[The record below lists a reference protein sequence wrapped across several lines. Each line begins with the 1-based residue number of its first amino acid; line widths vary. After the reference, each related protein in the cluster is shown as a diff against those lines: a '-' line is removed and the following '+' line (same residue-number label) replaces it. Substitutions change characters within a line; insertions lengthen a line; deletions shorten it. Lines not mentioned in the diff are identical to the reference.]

1 MVKPGLLDTLRS
13 ARLASRDSQREAMHI
28 SAIDFAVLV
37 LYLAGIT
44 LFGARF
50 GPGQKNLRDYFL
62 GGRTAPWWAIAC
74 SIVATETS
82 TLTIISTPGI
92 AYGGNLGFLQLVLGY
107 LVARVILCVVL
118 IPQYF
123 QGEFYTAYQLL
134 QKRFGGRMKSAAAA
148 IFLGTRALAEGVRIS
163 AIGKVVSV
171 AFGTGDRISILI
183 VAVLTLFYT
192 FEGGMR
198 AVIWTDVI
206 QFTLYLTGSVAAF
219 LLLLHKIPGGWHT
232 VTQTA
237 AAAGGKLSVFDFSF
251 SLTQSYTFW
260 SGLVGGTFLT
270 MASHGTDQTMVQR
283 LLSARNERDSK
294 TALLASGLI
303 VFVQFALFLIIG
315 VMLFVY
321 LKHAGAGLPTS
332 DPDRIFPE
340 FIVRHMPPGLAGIVL
355 ASIFAIA
362 MSNASGSLNSLASS
376 SIMDL
381 GGGRPNETAARSLG
395 RSRRMTLVWGAV
407 LCLLGLVR
415 WGPVLVAGLTIA
427 SITYGALLGVFLLGT
442 WNRRANENGAL
453 AGFVAGLCVMIAIRL
468 LRVPLAWTWYVVVG
482 TIVTFAVGS
491 LASEFPSLK
500 HRGKPSEKNRVS
512 AENSG
517 FPESRD

>member
-1 MVKPGLLDTLRS
+1 M
-13 ARLASRDSQREAMHI
+13 QI
-28 SAIDFAVLV
+28 SSFDFAILV

-50 GPGQKNLRDYFL
+50 RSGQKTLRDYFL
-62 GGRTAPWWAIAC
+62 GGRTAPWWALAL

-92 AYGGNLGFLQLVLGY
+92 AFGGNLGFLQIVLGY

-134 QKRFGGRMKSAAAA
+134 QKRFGARMKSAAAI
-148 IFLGTRALAEGVRIS
+148 IFLITRALAEGVRIS

-171 AFGTGDRISILI
+171 AFGTGERISILL

-206 QFTLYLTGSVAAF
+206 QFTLYLTGSIAAF
-219 LLLLHKIPGGWHT
+219 FLLLHKIPGGWME
-232 VTQTA
+232 VTQAA
-237 AAAGGKLSVFDFSF
+237 AAAGGKLRVFDFTF

-260 SGLVGGTFLT
+260 SGVMGGTFLT

-283 LLSARNERDSK
+283 LLAARNERDSK
-294 TALLASGLI
+294 TALLASGVI
-303 VFVQFALFLIIG
+303 VFVQFALFLVIG

-321 LKHAGAGLPTS
+321 AQRNLLPIPGG
-332 DPDRIFPE
+332 DPDRIFPY
-340 FIVRHMPPGLAGIVL
+340 FIVHDMPVGLTGLVL

-381 GGGRPNETAARSLG
+381 GAKHQDAVHPLRH
-395 RSRRMTLVWGAV
+395 SRRMTLIWGVV
-407 LCLLGLVR
+407 LALLGMIR

-427 SITYGALLGVFLLGT
+427 SITYGALLGIFLLGT
-442 WNRRANENGAL
+442 WNRRATENGAL
-453 AGFVAGLCVMIAIRL
+453 VGFVTGLVSLLVIRICT
-468 LRVPLAWTWYVVVG
+468 PLAWTWYVLAG
-482 TIVTFAVGS
+482 TIVTFAAGS
-491 LASEFPSLK
+491 LSSLGSAGQLHSGESTEAS
-500 HRGKPSEKNRVS
+500 RQV
-512 AENSG
+512 
-517 FPESRD
+517 

>member
-1 MVKPGLLDTLRS
+1 M
-13 ARLASRDSQREAMHI
+13 QI
-28 SAIDFAVLV
+28 SPIDFAILV

-50 GPGQKNLRDYFL
+50 RRGQTNLRDYFL

-82 TLTIISTPGI
+82 TLTIIGTPGI
-92 AYGGNLGFLQLVLGY
+92 AYGGNLGFLQIVLGY
-107 LVARVILCVVL
+107 LAARVILCVVL

-134 QKRFGGRMKSAAAA
+134 EKRFGTRMRSAAAVV
-148 IFLGTRALAEGVRIS
+148 FLATRAIAEGVRIS

-183 VAVLTLFYT
+183 VALLTMFYT

-206 QFTLYLTGSVAAF
+206 QFALYLTGSVAAF
-219 LLLLHKIPGGWHT
+219 FLLLHKIPGGWLE
-232 VTQTA
+232 VTQVA
-237 AAAGGKLSVFDFSF
+237 AAAGGKLTIFNFAF

-260 SGLVGGTFLT
+260 AGILGGTFLT

-283 LLSARNERDSK
+283 LLSARNERDSN
-294 TALLASGLI
+294 TALLTSGVI
-303 VFVQFALFLIIG
+303 VFAQFALFLVLG

-321 LKHAGAGLPTS
+321 AQHGALQNPGG
-332 DPDRIFPE
+332 DPDRIFPQ
-340 FIVRHMPPGLAGIVL
+340 FIVQHMPIGLAGIVL

-376 SIMDL
+376 SIIDL
-381 GGGRPNETAARSLG
+381 GKRGEQSAAQGAQGLG
-395 RSRRMTLVWGAV
+395 RSRQMTIVWGIV
-407 LCLLGLVR
+407 LALLGLIR

-442 WNRRANENGAL
+442 WNRRANESGAL
-453 AGFVAGLCVMIAIRL
+453 VGFITGLVFMIGVKAFT
-468 LRVPLAWTWYVVVG
+468 PLAWTWYVLVG
-482 TIVTFAVGS
+482 TVVTYLVGS
-491 LASEFPSLK
+491 IASMASPY
-500 HRGKPSEKNRVS
+500 S
-512 AENSG
+512 APHSDRS
-517 FPESRD
+517 PA

>member
-1 MVKPGLLDTLRS
+1 MQISHLDFVIL
-13 ARLASRDSQREAMHI
+13 I
-28 SAIDFAVLV
+28 V
-37 LYLAGIT
+37 YLAGIT
-44 LFGARF
+44 LFGAQFRR
-50 GPGQKNLRDYFL
+50 GQKDLRDYFL
-62 GGRTAPWWAIAC
+62 GGRTAPWWALAC

-92 AYGGNLGFLQLVLGY
+92 AYGGNLGFMQIVLGY
-107 LVARVILCVVL
+107 LIARVVLCIVL
-118 IPQYF
+118 VPQYF

-134 QKRFGGRMKSAAAA
+134 EKRFGSRMKSAAALVFMA
-148 IFLGTRALAEGVRIS
+148 TRALAEGVRIA

-171 AFGTGDRISILI
+171 AFGTDNRVSILI
-183 VAVLTLFYT
+183 VGVLTMFYT

-206 QFTLYLTGSVAAF
+206 QFALYITGSVAAF
-219 LLLLHKIPGGWHT
+219 FLLLHKIPGGWVS

-237 AAAGGKLSVFDFSF
+237 AMAGGKLSVFNFAF

-260 SGLVGGTFLT
+260 AGILGGTFLT

-294 TALLASGLI
+294 KALLASGVI
-303 VFVQFALFLIIG
+303 IFFQFALFLVIG

-321 LKHAGAGLPTS
+321 ARDFGVAVPGGDL
-332 DPDRIFPE
+332 DRIFPA
-340 FIVRHMPPGLAGIVL
+340 FIVHDMPHGLAGLVL
-355 ASIFAIA
+355 AAIFAVA

-376 SIMDL
+376 SMIDL
-381 GGGRPNETAARSLG
+381 RRRRAGPVGGAAGGEQARSVK
-395 RSRRMTLVWGAV
+395 RSRWVTLAWGAV
-407 LCLLGLVR
+407 LVALGFVK

-442 WNRRANENGAL
+442 WNRHSNERGAL
-453 AGFVAGLCVMIAIRL
+453 IGFVAGLLAMIA
-468 LRVPLAWTWYVVVG
+468 VHQWTPLAWTWYAMAG

-491 LASEFPSLK
+491 LASLGGRAPAAL
-500 HRGKPSEKNRVS
+500 PMANI
-512 AENSG
+512 
-517 FPESRD
+517 P